1 MKNKAA
7 VVMAIVVFL
16 SVFLFGCSDARTEM
30 IPDKGESASNTE
42 QTVQNNEGSAEGNEI
57 LTDPAEEN
65 TPEQNVESEKDND
78 KGSDA
83 ETEKASDKKN
93 VSKKTSDNGKTA
105 KSEGT
110 GGNKT
115 DVKGN
120 TSQSSTQ
127 EKSDQPSNNTQTQ
140 IKTGD
145 TSNWPDNEYTRL
157 VPKPSHG
164 TVKKIDMQDGI
175 YCILMTG
182 ADMVDVKT
190 YAASLINAG
199 YSNEVTETIENNS
212 YLYGGGNA
220 QGHFVVVSYQS
231 GQFIVGIQK

>member
-1 MKNKAA
+1 MKNKT
-7 VVMAIVVFL
+7 VVFMAIIMIF

-30 IPDKGESASNTE
+30 TSDNGESASNTE
-42 QTVQNNEGSAEGNEI
+42 QTVQNNEGSAEKNEI
-57 LTDPAEEN
+57 SQNTAEKE
-65 TPEQNVESEKDND
+65 TPEQNVISKKDDDNS
-78 KGSDA
+78 GSGK
-83 ETEKASDKKN
+83 TEKKSD
-93 VSKKTSDNGKTA
+93 
-105 KSEGT
+105 
-110 GGNKT
+110 
-115 DVKGN
+115 KGN
-120 TSQSSTQ
+120 TSQKASDNGRSAKSEGGSKSEIKGNTAQNSSS
-127 EKSDQPSNNTQTQ
+127 EKKEQSSNNTQTQ
-140 IKTGD
+140 VKTGD

-190 YAASLINAG
+190 YAASLINSG

-212 YLYGGGNA
+212 YLFGGGNA
-220 QGHFVVVSYQS
+220 QGHFVVVSYQN